1 MDNRLLNKLRNI
13 AMMVEWRILDKYIYV
28 PRVKVRVRPEVT
40 ETVIDKQGRHLTY
53 APGYIYILSAR

>member
-40 ETVIDKQGRHLTY
+40 ETVIRN
-53 APGYIYILSAR
+53 R